1 VQGKNVLHAQIIYR
15 SRRLVK
21 GYGRRVEGQRH
32 DLGAAFAWLTRALI
46 TAEEPVLRA
55 HDVEMWDYS
64 VLASLE
70 GGPAPTQSELAASVG
85 RDKTR
90 LIPILDRLEARG
102 LLRRTPDPADRRN
115 RVVALTTEGRELLAS
130 CRAGIREVEAEL
142 LAVLD
147 PNERAA
153 FVAVLDRLADV
164 VRDR

>member
-1 VQGKNVLHAQIIYR
+1 MD
-15 SRRLVK
+15 
-21 GYGRRVEGQRH
+21 GQQH
-32 DLGAAFAWLTRALI
+32 DLGAAFAWLARAMLK
-46 TAEEPVLRA
+46 AEEPVLRA
-55 HDVEMWDYS
+55 HDVEMWDYA

-70 GGPAPTQSELAASVG
+70 AGPAPTQSELAAAVG

-115 RVVALTTEGRELLAS
+115 RVVALTAGGRELVAS

-142 LAVLD
+142 LADLE
-147 PNERAA
+147 PGERAT
-153 FVAVLDRLADV
+153 FVAVLDRLADA